1 MYGDIT
7 AIPTLSGRLTIPT
20 SSSAVL
26 IDKNI
31 TDNGVYN
38 ALDDN
43 ADGYRQ
49 VVVALPLGAKT
60 ITQNGTYNA
69 SSDNVKGFS
78 SVTINVD
85 TGITKIELT
94 QSAYDSLSQAQKQDA
109 TKLYCIIADE
119 D

>member
-7 AIPTLSGRLTIPT
+7 AIPTLSGSLTIPT
-20 SSSAVL
+20 SSSAEL
-26 IDKNI
+26 IDKTI

-38 ALDDN
+38 ASDDS

-85 TGITKIELT
+85 TGITKVELT

-109 TKLYCIIADE
+109 TKLYFIIADE